1 MDDRMQDIGDAKPR
15 MSKRRRFIVVGR
27 WALAAAWAAVVYF
40 GPAVSAPSA
49 VAYFVE
55 FAVLGFLL
63 ANALWQHMGL
73 LTACAAA
80 VLITCMLGIADGA
93 VSLMVPD
100 HPFSFF
106 DWLVGAGGALAG
118 GIVHEFNNLLTPILG
133 YSEFIRERMGP
144 ESEYYDDMSEIYEA
158 GTRAKEIVE
167 QLLPFSRRETDS
179 TAYGPVNLEAVL
191 QDDTKMVSMILPSN
205 IRLEKGYKDIHATVY
220 GLSLIH
226 ISEPTRRS

>member
-106 DWLVGAGGALAG
+106 DWLVGGALAG
-118 GIVHEFNNLLTPILG
+118 GIVAHPALRLI
-133 YSEFIRERMGP
+133 
-144 ESEYYDDMSEIYEA
+144 
-158 GTRAKEIVE
+158 
-167 QLLPFSRRETDS
+167 DS
-179 TAYGPVNLEAVL
+179 F
-191 QDDTKMVSMILPSN
+191 VSSDL
-205 IRLEKGYKDIHATVY
+205 
-220 GLSLIH
+220 
-226 ISEPTRRS
+226 

>member
-106 DWLVGAGGALAG
+106 DWLGTLRFGRVGAAG
-118 GIVHEFNNLLTPILG
+118 GRAAWARRVAAVTFGWKAFARIEA
-133 YSEFIRERMGP
+133 
-144 ESEYYDDMSEIYEA
+144 EI
-158 GTRAKEIVE
+158 
-167 QLLPFSRRETDS
+167 
-179 TAYGPVNLEAVL
+179 
-191 QDDTKMVSMILPSN
+191 
-205 IRLEKGYKDIHATVY
+205 KDR
-220 GLSLIH
+220 
-226 ISEPTRRS
+226 TRRSCR

>member
-40 GPAVSAPSA
+40 GPAVS
-49 VAYFVE
+49 VE

-118 GIVHEFNNLLTPILG
+118 GIVAHPALRLI
-133 YSEFIRERMGP
+133 
-144 ESEYYDDMSEIYEA
+144 
-158 GTRAKEIVE
+158 
-167 QLLPFSRRETDS
+167 DS
-179 TAYGPVNLEAVL
+179 F
-191 QDDTKMVSMILPSN
+191 VSSDL
-205 IRLEKGYKDIHATVY
+205 
-220 GLSLIH
+220 
-226 ISEPTRRS
+226 

>member
-118 GIVHEFNNLLTPILG
+118 GIVAHPQEIASRASTKRVAPTVPPRGGRHAFT
-133 YSEFIRERMGP
+133 GP
-144 ESEYYDDMSEIYEA
+144 A
-158 GTRAKEIVE
+158 A
-167 QLLPFSRRETDS
+167 
-179 TAYGPVNLEAVL
+179 AV
-191 QDDTKMVSMILPSN
+191 
-205 IRLEKGYKDIHATVY
+205 
-220 GLSLIH
+220 
-226 ISEPTRRS
+226 

>member
-106 DWLVGAGGALAG
+106 DWLVGAPARRADA
-118 GIVHEFNNLLTPILG
+118 
-133 YSEFIRERMGP
+133 P
-144 ESEYYDDMSEIYEA
+144 EA
-158 GTRAKEIVE
+158 
-167 QLLPFSRRETDS
+167 
-179 TAYGPVNLEAVL
+179 
-191 QDDTKMVSMILPSN
+191 
-205 IRLEKGYKDIHATVY
+205 
-220 GLSLIH
+220 
-226 ISEPTRRS
+226 

>member
-40 GPAVSAPSA
+40 GPA
-49 VAYFVE
+49 
-55 FAVLGFLL
+55 
-63 ANALWQHMGL
+63 
-73 LTACAAA
+73 ACAAA

-118 GIVHEFNNLLTPILG
+118 GIVAHPALRLI
-133 YSEFIRERMGP
+133 
-144 ESEYYDDMSEIYEA
+144 
-158 GTRAKEIVE
+158 
-167 QLLPFSRRETDS
+167 DS
-179 TAYGPVNLEAVL
+179 F
-191 QDDTKMVSMILPSN
+191 VSSDL
-205 IRLEKGYKDIHATVY
+205 
-220 GLSLIH
+220 
-226 ISEPTRRS
+226 

>member
-118 GIVHEFNNLLTPILG
+118 GIVAYPALRLI
-133 YSEFIRERMGP
+133 
-144 ESEYYDDMSEIYEA
+144 
-158 GTRAKEIVE
+158 
-167 QLLPFSRRETDS
+167 DS
-179 TAYGPVNLEAVL
+179 F
-191 QDDTKMVSMILPSN
+191 VSSDL
-205 IRLEKGYKDIHATVY
+205 
-220 GLSLIH
+220 
-226 ISEPTRRS
+226 

>member
-1 MDDRMQDIGDAKPR
+1 MPMFHVKHPFGQACDVRGNVAGNGTVPVSEVGSGGVVWWGHGRSDAR
-15 MSKRRRFIVVGR
+15 YRRCE
-27 WALAAAWAAVVYF
+27 AAHVEAAAVVYF

-118 GIVHEFNNLLTPILG
+118 GIVAHPALRLI
-133 YSEFIRERMGP
+133 
-144 ESEYYDDMSEIYEA
+144 
-158 GTRAKEIVE
+158 
-167 QLLPFSRRETDS
+167 DS
-179 TAYGPVNLEAVL
+179 F
-191 QDDTKMVSMILPSN
+191 VSSDL
-205 IRLEKGYKDIHATVY
+205 
-220 GLSLIH
+220 
-226 ISEPTRRS
+226 

>member
-1 MDDRMQDIGDAKPR
+1 MGG
-15 MSKRRRFIVVGR
+15 GR
-27 WALAAAWAAVVYF
+27 VLRL
-40 GPAVSAPSA
+40 AVSAPSA

-118 GIVHEFNNLLTPILG
+118 GIVAHPALRLI
-133 YSEFIRERMGP
+133 
-144 ESEYYDDMSEIYEA
+144 
-158 GTRAKEIVE
+158 
-167 QLLPFSRRETDS
+167 DS
-179 TAYGPVNLEAVL
+179 F
-191 QDDTKMVSMILPSN
+191 VSSDL
-205 IRLEKGYKDIHATVY
+205 
-220 GLSLIH
+220 
-226 ISEPTRRS
+226 

>member
-1 MDDRMQDIGDAKPR
+1 MEMRSAPCAASSPMPTARSTWLGSSECELHAEPPDTPKPR

-118 GIVHEFNNLLTPILG
+118 GIVAHPALRLI
-133 YSEFIRERMGP
+133 
-144 ESEYYDDMSEIYEA
+144 
-158 GTRAKEIVE
+158 
-167 QLLPFSRRETDS
+167 DS
-179 TAYGPVNLEAVL
+179 F
-191 QDDTKMVSMILPSN
+191 VSSDL
-205 IRLEKGYKDIHATVY
+205 
-220 GLSLIH
+220 
-226 ISEPTRRS
+226 